1 MSKARRTRRR
11 PGLPEPR
18 RQREQ
23 GMLMINKLNRRKEL
37 RAELLE
43 RRRQL
48 ALQHPELGARLAEH
62 VRAWLETQ
70 EDVFLVGFYT
80 PIHCEPDLLP
90 ALSACVSRK
99 SARGRALP
107 VVGRGKSMTYC
118 LWRPGEELVEDVFH
132 TKVPR
137 VKRQAFPDLVIA
149 PCVGFTSQGFR
160 LGYGAGCFD
169 RMLENP
175 ASRPKTL
182 AVAYEACRADGLF
195 EPAAHDIPFDWVA
208 TELGVR
214 PVSGRSGPD
223 QYR

>member
-1 MSKARRTRRR
+1 
-11 PGLPEPR
+11 
-18 RQREQ
+18 
-23 GMLMINKLNRRKEL
+23 MINKLNGRKAL

-48 ALQHPELGARLAEH
+48 ALQHPELGMQLAEH

-70 EDVFLVGFYT
+70 EDVLLVGFYS
-80 PIHCEPDLLP
+80 PIQCEPDLLP
-90 ALSACVSRK
+90 ALSAWAASK
-99 SARGRALP
+99 PGRALALP
-107 VVGRGKSMTYC
+107 VVGKGRSMAYC

-137 VKRQAFPDLVIA
+137 ARRQAFPDLVIA

-169 RMLENP
+169 RLLENS
-175 ASRPKTL
+175 ASRPRTL
-182 AVAYEACRADGLF
+182 AVAYEECNADGLF

-214 PVSGRSGPD
+214 PAAGRPGPG